1 MDVAVFHLLSG
12 KYIISSLLCLYTH
25 LCLDYTQT
33 LQCCLNHTL
42 TVLKLH
48 PSGVLLTLQLCPG
61 CTPDFTGEMLYLI
74 LTEYTT
80 LVSSLSAAHPLTTL
94 LHIVVHKTISGK
106 SDRYSG
112 IVISSQ
118 ATSIYMMV
126 VKM

>member
-1 MDVAVFHLLSG
+1 MFVHPLVFGLHSNSPVLS
-12 KYIISSLLCLYTH
+12 
-25 LCLDYTQT
+25 
-33 LQCCLNHTL
+33 
-42 TVLKLH
+42 KLH
-48 PSGVLLTLQLCPG
+48 SYCVKTTPSGVLLTLQLCPG